1 MAIAAGNGGRRLCE
15 EWMDQNR
22 DVAVIG
28 AGAAGLAAALSLSR
42 AGARVTVYER
52 DARAGGRLRTETL
65 DGARVD
71 VGVQLVSSSHTTL
84 FELAQQ
90 AGGRALLRR
99 SPGRDA
105 LWRKGRANPI
115 TYGSVA
121 SMVASSALPAL
132 LKLKLGSRYLPFLT
146 ARAHGLDAN
155 DPAGSG
161 GVAHDRESIGAWG
174 MRELG
179 SDFVELLV
187 YPLLAAYYGA
197 LPEQTSAG
205 VYHALARMGIDVS
218 VYGAAGGFGAL
229 ADAWLTAAEGAGA
242 RYAAATEVM
251 HVDGSADGVR
261 LATSAGEAHHD
272 AAVIATPAPVAA
284 RLLGGGD
291 IGVWLA
297 GVHVVPTLTVAYR
310 MNRPFP
316 GDYFGLSFPR
326 GEALGE
332 RVVALCI
339 QGRKLPGLVPSG
351 GDALVALPAPS
362 ATASLLALDD
372 DAAAHAMLASLER
385 AVSGISKHVT
395 STHVFRYQHGYTI
408 FTPGY
413 LHHLSRFD
421 TAWLPPRVSLAG
433 DYMLAPSVEGAVRSG
448 KYAARRAMGR

>member
-1 MAIAAGNGGRRLCE
+1 
-15 EWMDQNR
+15 
-22 DVAVIG
+22 VIG
-28 AGAAGLAAALSLSR
+28 AGAAGLAAAVRLTQ

-52 DARAGGRLRTETL
+52 NGRAGGRMRTETL

-71 VGVQLVSSSHTTL
+71 VGVQLVSSSHTSL
-84 FELAQQ
+84 FELAQRTG
-90 AGGRALLRR
+90 ARALLQQ

-121 SMVASSALPAL
+121 SMVASAALPAM
-132 LKLKLGSRYLPFLT
+132 LKLKMGSRYLPFLT

-161 GVAHDRESIGAWG
+161 GTAHDRESIGAWG

-205 VYHALARMGIDVS
+205 VYHALARMGMDVS

-229 ADAWLTAAEGAGA
+229 ADAWLSAAENAGA
-242 RYAAATEVM
+242 RYAAATEVTR
-251 HVDGSADGVR
+251 VEATGNGVC
-261 LATSAGEAHHD
+261 LETLSGEARHD
-272 AAVIATPAPVAA
+272 AAVLATPAPVAA
-284 RLLGGGD
+284 RLLPGGELGR
-291 IGVWLA
+291 WLSRVRVA
-297 GVHVVPTLTVAYR
+297 PTLTIAYR
-310 MNRPFP
+310 MDGRFP

-326 GEALGE
+326 GEVVGE

-339 QGRKLPGLVPSG
+339 QGRKLPGLVPAG
-351 GDALVALPAPS
+351 GDALVALTAPS
-362 ATASLLALDD
+362 ATPLLLELD
-372 DAAAHAMLASLER
+372 DAAAADAVLASLEG
-385 AVSGISKHVT
+385 AVDGISRHVK
-395 STHVFRYQHGYTI
+395 SAHVFRFEHGYTI
-408 FTPGY
+408 FEPGY
-413 LHHLSRFD
+413 LQHLARFNA
-421 TAWLPPRVSLAG
+421 AWLPARLSLAG

-448 KYAARRAMGR
+448 EHAARRALGR